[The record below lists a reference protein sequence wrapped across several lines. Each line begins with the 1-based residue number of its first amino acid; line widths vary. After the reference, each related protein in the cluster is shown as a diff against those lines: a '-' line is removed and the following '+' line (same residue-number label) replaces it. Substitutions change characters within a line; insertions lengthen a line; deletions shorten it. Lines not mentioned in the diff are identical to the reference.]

1 MHKASQKL
9 NEYLVAEKRK
19 DQEEHSLVVDE
30 LVTRPIS
37 DSNSG
42 CKYIQEADITLQSSE
57 NILSESLNNGG
68 EPDQKFLIQLNQDEE
83 DLNETLQY
91 NHVIN
96 INSGQFYI

>member
-9 NEYLVAEKRK
+9 NEYLVAEQRK
-19 DQEEHSLVVDE
+19 DQEEHSMVVDE
-30 LVTRPIS
+30 LVTSPIS

-68 EPDQKFLIQLNQDEE
+68 ESDQKFLVQLNQDEE
-83 DLNETLQY
+83 DLSETLQY